1 MQCTPTCSVVS
12 TRKRWLLYS
21 TSIVIQSA
29 LGSKSGMTSEAQGE
43 VALWE
48 FVVLQ
53 EGQVLV
59 LLLVLSVVLLVFAM
73 SGRF

>member
-1 MQCTPTCSVVS
+1 
-12 TRKRWLLYS
+12 
-21 TSIVIQSA
+21 
-29 LGSKSGMTSEAQGE
+29 MTSEAQGE